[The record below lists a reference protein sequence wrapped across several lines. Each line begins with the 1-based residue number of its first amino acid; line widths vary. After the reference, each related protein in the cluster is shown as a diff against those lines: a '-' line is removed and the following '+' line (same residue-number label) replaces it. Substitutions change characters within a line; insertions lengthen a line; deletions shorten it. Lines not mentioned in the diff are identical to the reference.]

1 MRSSQNTFLSSNK
14 RQLTI
19 LESQALLC
27 KSTLV
32 HPTIIMNNIFFR
44 RATSKLAAARVFRA
58 FPKAAM
64 STKAAAV
71 ATPVASG
78 KADVVVLGSGWA
90 GFNTA
95 INVKPDVPLTVV
107 SPLNHFLF
115 TPLLASSSVGT
126 LEFRCI
132 QEPIRTVLSSNG
144 KYVQATAKSLDPDNK
159 SWCAKRNLEM
169 SLIWSTKSSL
179 LRSESRP
186 T

>member
-1 MRSSQNTFLSSNK
+1 M
-14 RQLTI
+14 
-19 LESQALLC
+19 
-27 KSTLV
+27 
-32 HPTIIMNNIFFR
+32 
-44 RATSKLAAARVFRA
+44 
-58 FPKAAM
+58 
-64 STKAAAV
+64 
-71 ATPVASG
+71 ASG

-159 SWCAKRNLEM
+159 KLVCETEFGDVFDLEYKK
-169 SLIWSTKSSL
+169 LIIAVGVKTNVSMIA
-179 LRSESRP
+179 
-186 T
+186 